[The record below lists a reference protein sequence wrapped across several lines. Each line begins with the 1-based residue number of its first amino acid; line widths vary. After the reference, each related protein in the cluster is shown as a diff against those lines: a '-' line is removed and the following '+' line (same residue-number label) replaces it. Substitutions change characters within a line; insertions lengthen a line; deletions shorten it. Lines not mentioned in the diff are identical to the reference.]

1 MENNIC
7 QTEINDLRK
16 NNYYLSKSKYIYK
29 YDIYTKNSNMNKII
43 KYSSNK
49 PNKKNNN
56 KAKINLL
63 YPYKSVPNFNFENS
77 FSNQNFNF
85 NKNKNIFTSNN
96 TSPKNKN
103 LFNKIQKEIKMI
115 NLQLSSIIL
124 KNKIQQLNNIG
135 KEKDN
140 NNKNKIYNYNNY
152 FSENN
157 NVNNNNSNLI
167 NKKINN
173 RIRKRNIVLNNNK
186 NNKNINKNNYIQ
198 IKSSL
203 KQNNNITNANS
214 LKNIYY
220 INNNFRINSVQ
231 RNENNKLKTPKSG
244 LFKISPKNYNYNTN
258 QARPNKVINIP
269 NKINKYI
276 ISTSPSYYP
285 KSAINENNNIS
296 YNISSPKSLVNF
308 AFENNINKRIIDN
321 TDKNKIKLSNMKN
334 NIKNKLPQGYFDD
347 YLINNSINNS
357 INQYKKANILRKN
370 KNKKNNIINK
380 NDSIN
385 KNISKSRNEFQ
396 IESYN
401 NFFINQAK
409 SQKNTVLQTE
419 NKIIDFSYIGGSNNK
434 STNLIDKNKII
445 NNINFS
451 FAPVKIEFDN
461 NKQQNKEKEENK
473 NKDESDNKEDEEIID
488 PCDLE
493 EKSIILENDIQEEKT
508 ENSPQKKLSFEET
521 KLIVKYNQND
531 YIRNCNQLYKINM
544 NDEKEKNKNNDENN
558 YEKIPHKFIS
568 TTKLCNKLKKKNK
581 NLKSNLI
588 KNKTTNSNNNSNN
601 TNQKYNPNLALMK
614 LNELVFDDSPVKEK
628 NENNN
633 DSKNL
638 KEINN
643 KNENNAPFI
652 KKNINLIKKLE
663 ECNKKGINYRS
674 LTLSK
679 REINLLNKKKK
690 NLGFKFKNNSQ
701 NLLSEKLRE
710 NALKSFQNNVDDN
723 ELLKINKNRI
733 IYDFEKEKIKEDYND
748 NNEKLNNSFS

>member
-29 YDIYTKNSNMNKII
+29 YDIYTKNSSMNKII

-56 KAKINLL
+56 KAKINFL

-157 NVNNNNSNLI
+157 NVNNNSNLI

-231 RNENNKLKTPKSG
+231 RNENNKLKIPKSG
-244 LFKISPKNYNYNTN
+244 LFKISPKNYNYNTH

-276 ISTSPSYYP
+276 IC
-285 KSAINENNNIS
+285 
-296 YNISSPKSLVNF
+296 YNYI
-308 AFENNINKRIIDN
+308 
-321 TDKNKIKLSNMKN
+321 
-334 NIKNKLPQGYFDD
+334 
-347 YLINNSINNS
+347 
-357 INQYKKANILRKN
+357 
-370 KNKKNNIINK
+370 
-380 NDSIN
+380 
-385 KNISKSRNEFQ
+385 
-396 IESYN
+396 
-401 NFFINQAK
+401 FI
-409 SQKNTVLQTE
+409 
-419 NKIIDFSYIGGSNNK
+419 
-434 STNLIDKNKII
+434 
-445 NNINFS
+445 
-451 FAPVKIEFDN
+451 
-461 NKQQNKEKEENK
+461 
-473 NKDESDNKEDEEIID
+473 
-488 PCDLE
+488 
-493 EKSIILENDIQEEKT
+493 
-508 ENSPQKKLSFEET
+508 
-521 KLIVKYNQND
+521 
-531 YIRNCNQLYKINM
+531 
-544 NDEKEKNKNNDENN
+544 
-558 YEKIPHKFIS
+558 
-568 TTKLCNKLKKKNK
+568 
-581 NLKSNLI
+581 
-588 KNKTTNSNNNSNN
+588 
-601 TNQKYNPNLALMK
+601 
-614 LNELVFDDSPVKEK
+614 
-628 NENNN
+628 
-633 DSKNL
+633 
-638 KEINN
+638 
-643 KNENNAPFI
+643 
-652 KKNINLIKKLE
+652 
-663 ECNKKGINYRS
+663 
-674 LTLSK
+674 TL
-679 REINLLNKKKK
+679 
-690 NLGFKFKNNSQ
+690 
-701 NLLSEKLRE
+701 
-710 NALKSFQNNVDDN
+710 
-723 ELLKINKNRI
+723 
-733 IYDFEKEKIKEDYND
+733 
-748 NNEKLNNSFS
+748 